1 MSFSPNTGLPNSNT
15 DGATAPQPAVWTLGS
30 RLLPASANLVLRLSQ
45 DQLL

>member
-15 DGATAPQPAVWTLGS
+15 DGATATQPAVRTLDMQ
-30 RLLPASANLVLRLSQ
+30 LLPESANLVLRLSQ